1 MVKRALC
8 VGLNYPDTPH
18 QLYGCVN
25 DCLNWA
31 FILEKD
37 LGFDECRI
45 LIDQNPDGSLAT
57 AKTQVPTKANILS
70 QLCDWLCA
78 STQPGDVAAFVFAGH
93 GVQVKAGGNE
103 IEEALIPED
112 FEERDRYGNPSMIME
127 DDIHTLLAGLPSGA
141 LVTLILDAS
150 HAAHM
155 LDVPCSI
162 DSTNQPHKVCNTV
175 GRPREVRS
183 RNEHP
188 WRRSTHA
195 YARPRF
201 LSAVELRGSRSRQ
214 KPPGLGAHVGR
225 MTIGSGVTAFCFAAS
240 RCHETALDCS
250 IKSHQQGAMSFC
262 LQEALQQLKHR
273 CTYEQLLSKASD
285 VADDIREKYMPSMDQ
300 HFHLSFSPNAA
311 PSEVVFLDARYA
323 SVAEHK
329 MRQGVMQRERG
340 NLGVPTHGPQHPMQE
355 SETDFVPAPKMRQ
368 QLPTAGQR
376 NPQMDRSSKG
386 VPQAAPQ
393 KGAAP
398 NMQGYP
404 QATRP
409 PTKPAPS
416 NGYGMQ
422 RGANPVAGPPAVM
435 PQWPQQ
441 AGAYAGAK
449 QAYPQPPYPGMH
461 ERRR

>member
-8 VGLNYPDTPH
+8 VGLNYPDSPH

-93 GVQVKAGGNE
+93 GVQVRAGNE
-103 IEEALIPED
+103 IEEALVPED
-112 FEERDRYGNPSMIME
+112 FDQRDRCGNPSVVME
-127 DDIHTLLAGLPSGA
+127 DDIHMLLAGLPSGA

-150 HAAHM
+150 HTAHM
-155 LDVPCSI
+155 LDVPCSM

-188 WRRSTHA
+188 WRKSTHA

-201 LSAVELRGSRSRQ
+201 VPAVELRGNRSRQ
-214 KPPGLGAHVGR
+214 KPAGLGAHVGR
-225 MTIGSGVTAFCFAAS
+225 MTIGAGVTAFCFAAA

-273 CTYEQLLSKASD
+273 CTYEQLLSKASE

-323 SVAEHK
+323 SAAEHK
-329 MRQGVMQRERG
+329 MRQGAMQRERG
-340 NLGVPTHGPQHPMQE
+340 NLAVPTHGPTHPMQE
-355 SETDFVPAPKMRQ
+355 AETDFVPAPKMRQ
-368 QLPTAGQR
+368 QMPAGQR
-376 NPQMDRSSKG
+376 SPQDQSSRG
-386 VPQAAPQ
+386 TPQAMAQ
-393 KGAAP
+393 KGAP

-404 QATRP
+404 QVGARSGKPQPTAP
-409 PTKPAPS
+409 PPS
-416 NGYGMQ
+416 NRHGGMP
-422 RGANPVAGPPAVM
+422 RGANPVASPPAVM
-435 PQWPQQ
+435 
-441 AGAYAGAK
+441 GYAGIK
-449 QAYPQPPYPGMH
+449 QPYPPPPYPPMH
-461 ERRR
+461 GR